1 MSKIGALIPE
11 MLRNL
16 TAKPATRMYPFE
28 PVAVPEGYRGIP
40 KFVYEKC
47 VGCQLC
53 VKDCTAEA
61 IEIIQVVEPAPPPPA
76 EGEPAPK
83 IPKKY
88 QMVLYVDRCI
98 HCARCAEVCARNA
111 LHMDESFELANFTR
125 DSLKIVEGPET
136 K

>member
-1 MSKIGALIPE
+1 MSKIGAFIPE

-16 TAKPATRMYPFE
+16 TTKPVTRMYPFE
-28 PVAVPEGYRGIP
+28 PVAVPEGYRGVP
-40 KFVYEKC
+40 KFVYENC

-61 IEIIQVVEPAPPPPA
+61 IAIEQVVEPAPPPPA

-88 QMVLYVDRCI
+88 RMVLYVDRCI

-111 LHMDESFELANFTR
+111 ITMDERFELAGF
-125 DSLKIVEGPET
+125 DHPSLLETTGPE
-136 K
+136 KK

>member
-16 TAKPATRMYPFE
+16 GTKPVTRMYPFE
-28 PVAVPEGYRGIP
+28 PVAVPEGYRGVP

-61 IEIIQVVEPAPPPPA
+61 IEIVQVVEPAPPPPA
-76 EGEPAPK
+76 EGEAAPK

-88 QMVLYVDRCI
+88 QMILYVDRCI

-111 LHMDESFELANFTR
+111 ISMDERFELAGF
-125 DSLKIVEGPET
+125 SHEGLKETTGPES

>member
-1 MSKIGALIPE
+1 MSKIGIFMPE

-16 TAKPATRMYPFE
+16 GAKPATRMYPFE
-28 PVAVPEGYRGIP
+28 PVDLPEGYRGLP
-40 KFVYEKC
+40 KFTWQSC

-61 IEIIQVVEPAPPPPA
+61 LAIEQVVEPAPPPPA

-83 IPKKY
+83 VQKKFR
-88 QMVLYVDRCI
+88 MVLHVDRCI

-111 LHMDESFELANFTR
+111 IHMDDSFELADFTR
-125 DSLKIVEGPET
+125 DSLTVTEGPES